1 MKIFELHKQL
11 TLDDEEAQRM
21 EGDKDQFLGL
31 ALDSYRSCLLT
42 GNKYDLRVVRY
53 RIFVCL
59 LLLSVALLMIPLK
72 LTSQTKCFMMLVLCN
87 GIYSM
92 ELVFHFASTLKYFW
106 VLFRRGLLCNHI
118 KLLQKV

>member
-31 ALDSYRSCLLT
+31 ALESYRSCLLT

-53 RIFVCL
+53 RSFL
-59 LLLSVALLMIPLK
+59 RFAFLSVALLMNLLK
-72 LTSQTKCFMMLVLCN
+72 LTS
-87 GIYSM
+87 S
-92 ELVFHFASTLKYFW
+92 VFYDANAA
-106 VLFRRGLLCNHI
+106 R
-118 KLLQKV
+118 